1 MAAKKKTAK
10 KAVRKNPAGTMQAMV
25 KRDLNRYKKAGYLMT
40 AAKRQVKALR
50 AGNEWA
56 RIVDTVAANMMWAA
70 PKKKVTMKKAP
81 TVVDHFITS
90 TQRKRG
96 KADTKNTP
104 MVWFWEGIGWT
115 TDADKA
121 ARYHDPNQANKIAL
135 LIVDNPKLHNA
146 NRRQL
151 AVAPDTSHPK

>member
-10 KAVRKNPAGTMQAMV
+10 KKAAKKQVQVYV
-25 KRDLNRYKKAGYLMT
+25 KYAKKK
-40 AAKRQVKALR
+40 AAKR
-50 AGNEWA
+50 
-56 RIVDTVAANMMWAA
+56 TV
-70 PKKKVTMKKAP
+70 KKKATRRANPKVM
-81 TVVDHFITS
+81 DYFITS

-104 MVWFWEGIGWT
+104 MVWLWEGVGWT
-115 TDADKA
+115 TDKNKA